1 VLDLACGS
9 GRNLR
14 WLAAQGCTV
23 TGVDRDALALEA
35 LRPLGEMLV
44 ADLEAGPWPLEGRCF
59 DAVVV
64 THYLWRP
71 RWPELRALVAE
82 GGVLMYETFAH
93 GQQFIGRP
101 ARPEFLLQPGE
112 LLSLCHGLRVV
123 AFEDGFEGQPGRFVQ
138 RVVAVREA
146 PPAAGAAA
154 AEPHRYGLTGAGG

>member
-1 VLDLACGS
+1 
-9 GRNLR
+9 
-14 WLAAQGCTV
+14 
-23 TGVDRDALALEA
+23 
-35 LRPLGEMLV
+35 
-44 ADLEAGPWPLEGRCF
+44 
-59 DAVVV
+59 
-64 THYLWRP
+64 
-71 RWPELRALVAE
+71 
-82 GGVLMYETFAH
+82 MYETFAH